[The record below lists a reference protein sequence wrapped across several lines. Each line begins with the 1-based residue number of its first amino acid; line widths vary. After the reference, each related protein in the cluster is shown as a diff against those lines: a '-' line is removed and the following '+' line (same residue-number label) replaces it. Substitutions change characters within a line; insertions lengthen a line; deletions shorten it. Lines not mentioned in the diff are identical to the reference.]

1 MSGGPSTQPDADIDL
16 GRLVKAV
23 WDKKA
28 LVAGLTA
35 GDDHVA
41 LHVDG
46 KLDAA
51 TASRA
56 KYWTTDVQ
64 CEVIDA
70 SLSTSFQ
77 IIGATLFVS
86 GSVLNAG
93 AVAASGRRP

>member
-1 MSGGPSTQPDADIDL
+1 VHVASL
-16 GRLVKAV
+16 GRDPQGCGGADRARRPQEGAAAADTADTYRDRRRDRLAGAV
-23 WDKKA
+23 R
-28 LVAGLTA
+28 TA
-35 GDDHVA
+35 
-41 LHVDG
+41 
-46 KLDAA
+46 
-51 TASRA
+51 
-56 KYWTTDVQ
+56 DVQ